1 VEPAA
6 THSFLAQAR
15 GCMLWRRREHQG
27 CIHSAGTVISIFF
40 FLQEIPPLHASEISA
55 LSVYHFW
62 GMGYIFLLRAVTKAG
77 MHSLFFLHLRIRNFR
92 SGPGHFCAYD
102 MFSCWKWTSNRLE
115 AEGNVQ
121 IIRAGKHIGM
131 GQAGMAVRGVG
142 GCGIA
147 WQGLI
152 HVDALIA
159 FVFFHF
165 LS

>member
-1 VEPAA
+1 
-6 THSFLAQAR
+6 
-15 GCMLWRRREHQG
+15 
-27 CIHSAGTVISIFF
+27 
-40 FLQEIPPLHASEISA
+40 
-55 LSVYHFW
+55 
-62 GMGYIFLLRAVTKAG
+62 
-77 MHSLFFLHLRIRNFR
+77 MHSLFFIYAYEISVRDRGI
-92 SGPGHFCAYD
+92 CAYD

-115 AEGNVQ
+115 MEGNVQ

-131 GQAGMAVRGVG
+131 GQAGMAVRGG
-142 GCGIA
+142 GGGGIA

>member
-1 VEPAA
+1 MEPAA

-15 GCMLWRRREHQG
+15 GCMLWRRGEHQG

-40 FLQEIPPLHASEISA
+40 FLQEIPPLHASESSA

-77 MHSLFFLHLRIRNFR
+77 MHSLFFFFIY
-92 SGPGHFCAYD
+92 AYEISVRD
-102 MFSCWKWTSNRLE
+102 RGIFAHMIFFSCWKWTSNRLE

-131 GQAGMAVRGVG
+131 GQAGMAVAGV
-142 GCGIA
+142 A
-147 WQGLI
+147 
-152 HVDALIA
+152 VVALHGKA
-159 FVFFHF
+159 SYTWT
-165 LS
+165 L